1 MRFREV
7 SRPRLI
13 PPLGQCD
20 KSIFSTMVTP
30 ERQGGLESVYKLIA
44 VWMVLVFTLAD
55 AQVYRWVDEDGNVHF
70 SDHKP
75 VEETSEEV
83 ELQPINS
90 YEAVE
95 IRSAARR
102 STADGHQPRV
112 VMYATDWCPYC
123 AKARQYFA
131 DNGIRYTEYDIDK
144 DPAARRRYEAMD
156 ATGVPVILVGDTR
169 INGFSVEGFERV
181 YE

>member
-1 MRFREV
+1 MHKI
-7 SRPRLI
+7 L
-13 PPLGQCD
+13 
-20 KSIFSTMVTP
+20 
-30 ERQGGLESVYKLIA
+30 A
-44 VWMVLVFTLAD
+44 VWMVLACTLAD
-55 AQVYRWVDEDGNVHF
+55 AQVYRWVDEDGKVHF
-70 SDHKP
+70 SDRKP
-75 VEETSEEV
+75 VAENSEEV
-83 ELQPINS
+83 ELKSINS

-95 IRSAARR
+95 IKPAPRSA
-102 STADGHQPRV
+102 DNGHQPRV

-123 AKARQYFA
+123 AKARKHFA